1 MPDWDTSTWIAVIAL
16 GVSVLSFVTSAWSS
30 WVSHRGLTHA
40 RQAYEQG
47 RHESFE
53 KQRSSLLEV
62 INTSRSTLDRTR
74 IEIGTLKA
82 IFDAEPQT
90 VQTMLS
96 NYTALFAEYLPRV
109 EAGVRQAASLWDEVA
124 DWNESTGISALVH
137 HEARYRALLHEDQMA
152 HEHALY
158 LIAVFKEKLDEARRF
173 VSVAFR

>member
-16 GVSVLSFVTSAWSS
+16 SVSVLSFVISALSA
-30 WVSHRGLTHA
+30 WVSHCGLTLA
-40 RQAYEQG
+40 RQAYEQE
-47 RHESFE
+47 RHENFE

-82 IFDAEPQT
+82 IFGAEPQP
-90 VQTMLS
+90 VQTLLS
-96 NYTALFAEYLPRV
+96 NYTALFTEYLPRV

-124 DWNESTGISALVH
+124 DWDESTGITALVH

-152 HEHALY
+152 HENALY
-158 LIAVFKEKLDEARRF
+158 LIAVFKEKLEDARRY
-173 VSVAFR
+173 VSGAVR